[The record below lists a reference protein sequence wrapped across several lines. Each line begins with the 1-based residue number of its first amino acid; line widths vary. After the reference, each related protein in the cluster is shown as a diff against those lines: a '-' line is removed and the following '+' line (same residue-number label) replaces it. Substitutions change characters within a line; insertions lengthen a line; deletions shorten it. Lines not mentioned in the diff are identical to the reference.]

1 MTAKA
6 RRHNFD
12 ALRVTLAVLLLS
24 YVWRFQDLVPGIA
37 ALKIPTI
44 ATAVSFILLLVDRDA
59 QRQLG
64 IALRHRVGRM
74 APWFAVVAAISV
86 AASINFGWSLD
97 YYVRDLIPALSLVIV
112 VPAGV
117 FEPEDTSYF
126 AALQIFGAAVY
137 CCVVLTR
144 FSVGADG
151 RLGSLVFYDGN
162 DIGMLLV
169 CTLPLCIY
177 FARHARNSVYRVLS
191 LGIALLF
198 MLTIAKTGSRGAFL
212 GLLAVGTYVLFN
224 FRTIQPSIRFGVVGV
239 CATLLIGV
247 ASTTY
252 WSHMETILNP
262 TTDYNWVGN
271 DDQGRMSI
279 WKRGLDYAEERPLTG
294 VGIASFNIAE
304 GTISPLARRQEYA
317 KGLKWSSPHNSFV
330 QVLAEMGLPGIVLF
344 IAMLIAGFRSAS
356 RLARS
361 SIHRSAEGRR
371 YGELARAHVA
381 ALAGYAVAG
390 FFLSQAYAPY
400 LYFVLGMIIALDVTV
415 RKAWRVDDAAMDAMM
430 DSAVPQSHAEVD
442 AKTELGALVWS

>member
-1 MTAKA
+1 
-6 RRHNFD
+6 
-12 ALRVTLAVLLLS
+12 
-24 YVWRFQDLVPGIA
+24 
-37 ALKIPTI
+37 
-44 ATAVSFILLLVDRDA
+44 
-59 QRQLG
+59 
-64 IALRHRVGRM
+64 M

-86 AASINFGWSLD
+86 ATSINFGWSAD
-97 YYVRDLIPALSLVIV
+97 YYIRDLIPALSLVIV

-137 CCVVLTR
+137 CCVVLAR

-169 CTLPLCIY
+169 CTLPLCVY
-177 FARHARNSVYRVLS
+177 FARHARNSVFRLLS
-191 LGIALLF
+191 LAIALLF
-198 MLTIAKTGSRGAFL
+198 MYTIAKTGSRGAFL
-212 GLLAVGTYVLFN
+212 GLLAVGSYVLIS
-224 FRTIQPSIRFGVVGV
+224 FRTIQPSIRFGVVAV
-239 CATLLIGV
+239 CASLLFLA

-262 TTDYNWVGN
+262 TSDYNWVGN

-279 WKRGLDYAEERPLTG
+279 WKRGLQYAEDRPLNG
-294 VGIASFNIAE
+294 VGVASFNIAE
-304 GTISPLARRQEYA
+304 GTISPLARRQEYD

-344 IAMLIAGFRSAS
+344 IAMLVAGFRSAS
-356 RLARS
+356 RLARA
-361 SIHRSAEGRR
+361 SIHRNAEARR

-381 ALAGYAVAG
+381 AVAGYAVAG

-415 RKAWRVDDAAMDAMM
+415 RKAWRMDDAAANAMIEPVKP
-430 DSAVPQSHAEVD
+430 APHAEVD
-442 AKTELGALVWS
+442 AKTELGALAWS